1 MLGAPACGERPGRP
15 GSDRSIAIGNRQLRV
30 EVQTEL
36 GCANGGAHERL
47 VHRLGLE
54 TIVALRDAASRIWC
68 GRREQGREIEALWSR
83 HLAQEIQKRRYDRGI
98 LICGTGLGMA
108 MIANKVEGVFAGT
121 CHDVYSA
128 ERLKKSNDAQ
138 VLTLGARVIGPELA
152 KMVVDAWLDSEFQGG
167 GSLPK
172 VDRMRELE
180 KESFHGKD

>member
-1 MLGAPACGERPGRP
+1 MPHTDLR
-15 GSDRSIAIGNRQLRV
+15 IAIDCDETAIDLKKILCEHLKKQGVHITDLDYLGRQK
-30 EVQTEL
+30 
-36 GCANGGAHERL
+36 A
-47 VHRLGLE
+47 
-54 TIVALRDAASRIWC
+54 DYP
-68 GRREQGREIEALWSR
+68 EIGF
-83 HLAQEIQKRRYDRGI
+83 HLAQKIRERHYDRGI

-152 KMVVDAWLDSEFQGG
+152 KMVVDAWLHSEFQGG

-172 VDRMRELE
+172 VDKMRELE
-180 KESFHGKD
+180 YASFHGND